1 MRSETAAGDET
12 APEPK
17 VGGHQPLWI
26 AGALS
31 SVWLATAIW
40 LGLSAENQH
49 TLWPPSNLAANEWGD
64 FLAGV
69 FAPMA
74 FFWLVATVW
83 IQSFELR
90 EQRKELELTRMEFQ
104 YTRDVLKA
112 QAEEAKR
119 QAEFIGQ
126 QTEMLRQRDNKEA
139 FDNWVSLLAS
149 RLRMYDHAWTFDC
162 PEQNTS
168 LRMRKDDYSVEG
180 DQDLIISARRQLR
193 ARIGVMEQ
201 KNRSLQ
207 NGTAQYPQDFMLI
220 FDAVRECRKLAG
232 LLPASGRAKAEALEL
247 DRFWRDLYAIYQ
259 NCVEPHGVLLASR

>member
-1 MRSETAAGDET
+1 MHSETVPGDDT

-17 VGGHQPLWI
+17 VGNHQPLWF

-31 SVWLATAIW
+31 LIWLATAIW

-49 TLWPPSNLAANEWGD
+49 TLWPPSNLTANEWGD

-83 IQSFELR
+83 IQSSELR
-90 EQRKELELTRMEFQ
+90 EQRKELALTRMEFQ
-104 YTRDVLKA
+104 YTRTVLKA

-126 QTEMLRQRDNKEA
+126 QTEMLRQRDNGEA

-168 LRMRKDDYSVEG
+168 LRMRKNDYSVDG
-180 DQDLIISARRQLR
+180 DQDLIISARTQLR
-193 ARIGVMEQ
+193 ERIRAMEQ
-201 KNRSLQ
+201 KNKSLQ
-207 NGTAQYPQDFMLI
+207 NGTAGYPQDFMLI
-220 FDAVRECRKLAG
+220 FDAVRECRKLARV
-232 LLPASGRAKAEALEL
+232 LPASGRAKAEALEL
-247 DRFWRDLYAIYQ
+247 DRFWRDLHAIYKS
-259 NCVEPHGVLLASR
+259 CIEPHGLLIASR

>member
-1 MRSETAAGDET
+1 MHSETGLEADTE
-12 APEPK
+12 PEPRF
-17 VGGHQPLWI
+17 VNHQPLWL

-31 SVWLATAIW
+31 LIWLVTAIF
-40 LGLSAENQH
+40 LGLSAENKH
-49 TLWPPSNLAANEWGD
+49 TLWPPDNLTANEWGD

-90 EQRKELELTRMEFQ
+90 EQRKELELTRKEFQ
-104 YTRDVLKA
+104 YTRSVLKA

-126 QTEMLRQRDNKEA
+126 QTEMLRQRDNGEA

-168 LRMRKDDYSVEG
+168 LRMRRDNYAVDG
-180 DQDLIISARRQLR
+180 DQDLIILARRQLR
-193 ARIGVMEQ
+193 SRMRAMEDKKSHSRVGGQ
-201 KNRSLQ
+201 STLKISCWFLKRFVNAVIWHGCFRQVEGQRRKRS
-207 NGTAQYPQDFMLI
+207 NLI
-220 FDAVRECRKLAG
+220 
-232 LLPASGRAKAEALEL
+232 ASGVTSMRFSKA
-247 DRFWRDLYAIYQ
+247 
-259 NCVEPHGVLLASR
+259 V